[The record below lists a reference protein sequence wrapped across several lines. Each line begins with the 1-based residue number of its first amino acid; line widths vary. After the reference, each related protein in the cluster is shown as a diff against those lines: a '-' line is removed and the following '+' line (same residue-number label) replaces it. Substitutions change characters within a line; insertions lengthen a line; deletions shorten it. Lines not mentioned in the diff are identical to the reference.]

1 MSAPIRV
8 GVVGT
13 SWWADL
19 MHLPSLT
26 SHPGAVAAAVCGR
39 DAARA
44 GAVAAKFGVPA
55 AYTSYEAM
63 IDGAALDA
71 VIVATPD
78 DLHAAPAMRAL
89 ARGLHVLCEKP
100 LARTAAEAL
109 AMRDLAARAGVVN
122 MVFFTYRWVPAYRF
136 LRDLVAAGRIGRPLS
151 FALAFV
157 NGYGLRPGYAWR
169 YDARRSAGVVSDLG
183 AHMID
188 LVRWALDDEA
198 VRVSASLSAFAA
210 HAPPPH
216 DEAGAMPPANDSAL
230 VALELAGGAHGTL
243 YCSSVAR
250 LGDQGSS
257 KRITLRGDRGTI
269 EASITLSGA
278 EVRLAGD
285 DGRPAELLAVPPE
298 YGEHPSGD
306 TVALFREQPIG
317 VRAFVDAIAAG
328 TRPAPSFHDGWR
340 VQQVIDAALRS
351 AEGGRW
357 EEVGE

>member
-26 SHPGAVAAAVCGR
+26 SHPDAVAAAVCGR
-39 DAARA
+39 DRARA
-44 GAVAAKFGVPA
+44 EAVAAKFGAAA
-55 AYTSYEAM
+55 AYTSHEAM
-63 IDGAALDA
+63 IDEAGLDA

-78 DLHAAPAMRAL
+78 DVHAAPASRAL

-100 LARTAAEAL
+100 LARTAAEARAMCEL
-109 AMRDLAARAGVVN
+109 AERAGVVN

-169 YDARRSAGVVSDLG
+169 YDARRSAGVVADLG

-188 LVRWALDDEA
+188 LVRWVLGDEVA
-198 VRVSASLSAFAA
+198 RVSASLSTFAV
-210 HAPPPH
+210 HAGPPH
-216 DEAGAMPPANDSAL
+216 EPAGAMPQANDSAL

-257 KRITLRGDRGTI
+257 KQITLRGDQGTI
-269 EASITLSGA
+269 EASITLDGA
-278 EVRLAGD
+278 DVRLAGS
-285 DGRPAELLAVPPE
+285 DGRPAERLALPRE
-298 YGEHPSGD
+298 YGAHPSGD

-317 VRAFVDAIAAG
+317 VRAFVDAIIAG
-328 TRPAPSFHDGWR
+328 SRPRPSFDDGWR
-340 VQQVIDAALRS
+340 VQEVIDAAQRS
-351 AEGGRW
+351 AASGRW
-357 EEVGE
+357 EEVRG